1 MSVPAP
7 AAPPDAAVFGRVQQE
22 NQRQILGKLLHD
34 LRNPVHSIRI
44 SMELFGRLARR
55 SGDLDKMMERAAAYI
70 DPAEGALENLVV
82 SSERL
87 GRYLS
92 APAAA
97 EIAPLPLS
105 EVLAEISLLARGSK
119 RRLQVTLPD
128 SDPTLKIYADRVR
141 LSHLLLHSCVN
152 NISASVGISIRVGT
166 DDLLCIDLSPAG
178 AADNGVHSMP
188 LGAAELKSIVE
199 TAGGTLAGHAESGAL
214 SMCFRRWR
222 ALPRHD

>member
-1 MSVPAP
+1 VSVPVP
-7 AAPPDAAVFGRVQQE
+7 VAPPDAVVLGRVQQE

-70 DPAEGALENLVV
+70 DPAEGALENLLV
-82 SSERL
+82 SSDRL

-105 EVLAEISLLARGSK
+105 EVLAEISMLARGSK
-119 RRLQVTLPD
+119 RRLQVTLPE
-128 SDPTLKIYADRVR
+128 SDPMLKIYADRVR
-141 LSHLLLHSCVN
+141 LSHLLLHRCVN
-152 NISASVGISIRVGT
+152 NAAANVAISTRVGA
-166 DDLLCIDLSPAG
+166 DNLLCIDLHPAS
-178 AADNGVHSMP
+178 AADDGVHSPP
-188 LGAAELKSIVE
+188 LGAAELQSIVE
-199 TAGGTLAGHAESGAL
+199 TAGGTLAGHTEAGAL
-214 SMCFRRWR
+214 SICFRRWL
-222 ALPRHD
+222 ALPQHG